1 MPRNDGNKYQKEE
14 LEKIELTRQNIQKN
28 EAFLA
33 ENERELTPHQLKDVK
48 EKLSSKNKFLE
59 ESEGT
64 NRY

>member
-1 MPRNDGNKYQKEE
+1 MPRNDGNKYQQEE
-14 LEKIELTRQNIQKN
+14 LKKIELTMKNIQKN
-28 EAFLA
+28 EEFLA

-64 NRY
+64 IRP

>member
-14 LEKIELTRQNIQKN
+14 LKKIELTMKNIQKN
-28 EAFLA
+28 EEFLA

-48 EKLSSKNKFLE
+48 EKLSSKQKFLD

-64 NRY
+64 IRY